1 MWLSRAR
8 DISAFHAALPK
19 SGLGEHKDLEGD
31 STRTADLNW
40 PKGYSRYS
48 ILHDIMHG
56 GGGEG
61 DWLVGQPLLRMCL
74 ASVGRW

>member
-31 STRTADLNW
+31 STRTSDLNW

-56 GGGEG
+56 GGRGRG
-61 DWLVGQPLLRMCL
+61 GL
-74 ASVGRW
+74 AGGAAAAKDVLGICW

>member
-8 DISAFHAALPK
+8 DISAFHAALTK

-31 STRTADLNW
+31 STRTSDLNW

-56 GGGEG
+56 GGEGERG
-61 DWLVGQPLLRMCL
+61 IGWWGSRC
-74 ASVGRW
+74 